1 MKCPLLHVCLLAAVL
16 TGFGCRNA
24 PRHVAQLEAVEC
36 IWREAPHSAFTDL
49 LRVDGRLLCAFR
61 EGDAHVHGR
70 DGTIRVIERVPDGT
84 WKPVAEL
91 REDGVDLRDPKLSI
105 TPDGRVM
112 LTCGGS
118 VYVDRTLQSM
128 ATRVAFADPITMDFK
143 AIVPIVFDDPAAS
156 DRDWLWRVTW
166 HDGTGWGVL
175 YQPFA
180 DPPEAHLVSTVDGIH
195 YRHARTLPIDGA
207 PNEVTLRFRGDT
219 MHALARRGG
228 GDRMAVFGRAAPP
241 FTSWS
246 FTTLDERIGGPDFV
260 DLDGTWI
267 VSGRRYLPGEQR
279 TFLADLDDAGT
290 LTTLAVLP
298 SGGDTS
304 YPGMVID
311 DDRLLLSYYS
321 SHEDRTAI
329 YLATFI
335 LD

>member
-1 MKCPLLHVCLLAAVL
+1 
-16 TGFGCRNA
+16 
-24 PRHVAQLEAVEC
+24 
-36 IWREAPHSAFTDL
+36 
-49 LRVDGRLLCAFR
+49 
-61 EGDAHVHGR
+61 
-70 DGTIRVIERVPDGT
+70 
-84 WKPVAEL
+84 
-91 REDGVDLRDPKLSI
+91 
-105 TPDGRVM
+105 
-112 LTCGGS
+112 
-118 VYVDRTLQSM
+118 
-128 ATRVAFADPITMDFK
+128 
-143 AIVPIVFDDPAAS
+143 
-156 DRDWLWRVTW
+156 
-166 HDGTGWGVL
+166 
-175 YQPFA
+175 
-180 DPPEAHLVSTVDGIH
+180 
-195 YRHARTLPIDGA
+195 
-207 PNEVTLRFRGDT
+207 
-219 MHALARRGG
+219 
-228 GDRMAVFGRAAPP
+228 MAVFGRAAPP